1 MPRESARRPVES
13 PAPRRFNAILPILGM
28 VLVAALLAQPVASA
42 QPTGTLG
49 GTITVVGQTAVRD
62 GEVVVSRAGSDE
74 VVATANFSS
83 SSLSYT
89 IALPPGNYTGYATAP
104 VHRASARVAFAIV
117 AGGTTWLNL
126 TIVRIEEVMGHV
138 NSTKGGPVAGAVLQ
152 FSSGGSVRG
161 GATSDSSGA
170 FRTGIDPG
178 SYDLTVTKA
187 GFERVVQAVTV
198 GAGQVVTLDLSM
210 EPTGGGGDDAGFPT
224 FAAVVILFVM
234 FMLFGSFYYVGLQ
247 SRRIR
252 IAAAEAE
259 ARRRAAGLTCPGC
272 GADLAPGA
280 TKCPRC
286 GFVLQVRCSDCGR
299 LVDLKDAAKGECPEC
314 GAMLR

>member
-1 MPRESARRPVES
+1 VLRESARRPVAS
-13 PAPRRFNAILPILGM
+13 PAPRRIHTIIAITGLVLLAA
-28 VLVAALLAQPVASA
+28 LVAQPIASA
-42 QPTGTLG
+42 QPTGTLS

-74 VVATANFSS
+74 VVATGNFSA

-89 IALPPGNYTGYATAP
+89 VALPPGSYTGYATAP
-104 VHRASARVAFAIV
+104 VHRASARVAFTIV

-138 NSTKGGPVAGAVLQ
+138 NSTAGGPVAGAVLQ

-161 GATSDSSGA
+161 GATTDASGA

-178 SYDLTVTKA
+178 NYTLTVTKA
-187 GFERVVQAVTV
+187 GFELVVQSVTI
-198 GAGQVVTLDLSM
+198 GAGQVIALDLSM
-210 EPTGGGGDDAGFPT
+210 KPTGGGGDNAGFPT
-224 FAAVVILFVM
+224 FAAIVILFVL

-247 SRRIR
+247 SRCIR
-252 IAAAEAE
+252 MAAAEAE
-259 ARRRAAGLTCPGC
+259 ARRRAAGSTCPEC
-272 GADLAPGA
+272 GTDLATGA

-314 GAMLR
+314 GAMLK